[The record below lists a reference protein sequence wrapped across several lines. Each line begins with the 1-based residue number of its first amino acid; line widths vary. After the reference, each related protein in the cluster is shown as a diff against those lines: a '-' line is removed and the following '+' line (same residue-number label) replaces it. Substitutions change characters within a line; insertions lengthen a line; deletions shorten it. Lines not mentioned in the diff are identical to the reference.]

1 MSAAERE
8 ALRRWN
14 GQGLENH
21 ELPQKGVYRMQQTR
35 TSHPVHPGRTGVII
49 VLIVVALGIV
59 LLQSGIFVVREVRVV
74 GTRQYGQDQ
83 VVAYAGIQLGQSIF
97 SVEESVV
104 AQGLSRDRYLIL
116 ESLHIQYP
124 DTVTLYV
131 RERAPYAA
139 LTWLGVLVVLDEEGQ
154 ILETSGQ
161 LDASLQIPVI
171 TGMQVDHLVVGT
183 KLTCRNPAQIE
194 AAWALLKE
202 LTLQAVSG
210 RVSELNVSDL
220 DNLYLITKEGM
231 KVEVGNAGDMEQ
243 KIGMMRSVLDDL
255 AARGIYTGSLDV
267 SNATIADYW
276 ENEVVREVY
285 RPDPTAVP
293 KEMLNR

>member
-1 MSAAERE
+1 
-8 ALRRWN
+8 
-14 GQGLENH
+14 
-21 ELPQKGVYRMQQTR
+21 MQQTR
-35 TSHPVHPGRTGVII
+35 TSRPVHPGRTAIII

-74 GTRQYGQDQ
+74 GTRQYAQDQ
-83 VVAYAGIQLGQSIF
+83 VVAYAGIQMGQSIF
-97 SVEESVV
+97 SVEESVI
-104 AQGLSRDRYLIL
+104 AQNLGRDRYLIL

-131 RERAPYAA
+131 RERMPYAA
-139 LTWLGVLVVLDEEGQ
+139 LTWLGVLVIMDEEGQ

-171 TGMQVDHLVVGT
+171 TGMQVDHLVVGM
-183 KLTCRNPAQIE
+183 KLTCRNPAQLA
-194 AAWALLKE
+194 AAWTLLKE
-202 LTLQAVSG
+202 LTLQAASG

-231 KVEVGNAGDMEQ
+231 KVEVGNAKDMEQ
-243 KIGMMRSVLDDL
+243 KIGMMRGVLDDL
-255 AARGIYTGSLDV
+255 SARGIYTGSLDV

-276 ENEVVREVY
+276 ENEVVHEVY

-293 KEMLNR
+293 KEVLNR